1 MSSYEFT
8 VKRRLAIAKLE
19 QWMYD
24 VYVKTD
30 LKHSYEIWQ
39 WLKQIYT
46 STRTKLTK
54 KELESLH
61 DLWDE
66 YVKYIKEQDGR

>member
-1 MSSYEFT
+1 MSNYEFT

-24 VYVKTD
+24 VYAKTN
-30 LKHSYEIWQ
+30 LNHSYEIWQ
-39 WLKQIYT
+39 WLKRIYT

>member
-1 MSSYEFT
+1 MSNYEFT

-24 VYVKTD
+24 VYVKTS
-30 LKHSYEIWQ
+30 LNHSYEIWQ
-39 WLKQIYT
+39 WLKRIYT
-46 STRTKLTK
+46 STKTKLTK

>member
-1 MSSYEFT
+1 MSDREFT

-30 LKHSYEIWQ
+30 LNRSYEIWQ
-39 WLKQIYT
+39 WLKQIHT
-46 STRTKLTK
+46 STKTKLTK
-54 KELESLH
+54 EELESLH
-61 DLWDE
+61 DLWDQ